1 MRRFV
6 ATTVGSLPDMAEVA
20 TAAVPTPAARG
31 LAMPPEF
38 AAHERTYLA
47 WPCRREL
54 WGPTLDAAKA
64 QYAGVANAVAAFEP
78 VTMACADAADA
89 AEARA
94 ALAGEVEVVE
104 LPLDDSWLRDS
115 GPAWLLSADGTERV
129 GVHFGF
135 NAWGQKFSGWERDAA
150 VGARLVEHARD
161 EVVTAPFVLE
171 GGSFALDGAGTL
183 LTTEQCL
190 LHPSR
195 NPTWSRED
203 LEGGLRDYL
212 GVERVVW
219 LGDGLAEDRDTDG
232 HVDLVAVCPRRGTVL
247 LQSTAPGTP
256 DHVAMADN
264 HARARDAGL
273 EVLDFPL
280 LAHAEV
286 AGEVVVCSYLN
297 LYLSD
302 RFAVVPLAGAP
313 TDDEA
318 LERIADAL
326 GGQEVVGVPGDVL
339 AYGGGGPH
347 CITQQLPRRSA

>member
-1 MRRFV
+1 MADV
-6 ATTVGSLPDMAEVA
+6 AAH
-20 TAAVPTPAARG
+20 AAQAPAARG
-31 LAMPPEF
+31 LAMPPEVHP
-38 AAHERTYLA
+38 HERTYMA

-54 WGPTLDAAKA
+54 WGPTLAQAKA
-64 QYAGVANAVAAFEP
+64 QHAGVANAVSAFEP
-78 VTMACADAADA
+78 VTMACASEADA

-94 ALAGEVEVVE
+94 ALDGRCEVVV

-135 NAWGQKFSGWERDAA
+135 NAWGQKFEGWERDAA
-150 VGARLVEHARD
+150 VGARLVEHAGD
-161 EVVTAPFVLE
+161 ELVTAPLVLE
-171 GGSFALDGAGTL
+171 GGSFALDGAGAL

-203 LEGGLRDYL
+203 LERGLRRYL
-212 GVERVVW
+212 GAERVVW

-232 HVDLVAVCPRRGTVL
+232 HVDLIAVCPRPGVVL
-247 LQSTAPGTP
+247 LQSTPPGTP

-264 HARARDAGL
+264 HGRARDAGL

-302 RFAVVPLAGAP
+302 RFAIVPLAGAP
-313 TDDEA
+313 TDGEA

-326 GGQEVVGVPGDVL
+326 DGQEVVGVPGDVL

-347 CITQQLPRRSA
+347 CITQQLPARTPTP